1 MPGVIPQLA
10 PPPLAQQ
17 VLRGVDALREYLRRI
32 SFRQVYK
39 YIAGCNHYS
48 LLPSVINHASAG
60 NVEDFFDTVLAG
72 APGLELLQCL
82 LTGRAADRGR
92 LSDEDKATADLLAG
106 AELLRAEEGH
116 LLPASLQ
123 LISAYGSDL
132 LVDRRIHFPTGSL
145 HEVYVGFDSY
155 LMLYYVDLAELRR
168 EQRAVDLCTGSG
180 IAALYLSQRC
190 DRVLATD
197 IGPVPLRL
205 VQINRRLNGKDETI
219 TVHDQP
225 LDETLEGGQ
234 RFDVL
239 TCNPPFVAYPPGV
252 GATLYSQGT
261 EIDGLGY
268 MRTILDRLPEVLTPG
283 GTAYLVADL
292 VGDLHAP
299 HFVHEL
305 RERAR
310 ADGLGIDVY
319 VDSVLSA
326 EDQVPAFTAHMAAAN
341 PQRDRQELAA
351 ELRRFQREELRAERY
366 YLSTVRVQTDRR
378 PALRLFRR
386 YGLPKPAKG
395 ETWPDILL
403 S

>member
-1 MPGVIPQLA
+1 MPSAIPQLA
-10 PPPLAQQ
+10 PTPLPQL
-17 VLRGVDALREYLRRI
+17 VLRGVDALREYLQRV
-32 SFRQVYK
+32 SFRQIYK
-39 YIAGCNHYS
+39 FISGCNQYS
-48 LLPSVINHASAG
+48 LLPSVINHATAG
-60 NVEDFFDTVLAG
+60 NVEHFFDTVLG
-72 APGLELLQCL
+72 GCRGLELLQCL
-82 LTGRAADRGR
+82 LTGRAADRNR
-92 LSDEDKATADLLAG
+92 LSEADKATADLLAG
-106 AELLRAEEGH
+106 AELLRAEESYI
-116 LLPASLQ
+116 LPASLR
-123 LISAYGSDL
+123 LINAFGSDL
-132 LVDRRIHFPTGSL
+132 LIDRRMNFPSGSL
-145 HEVYVGFDSY
+145 HEVYVGLDSY
-155 LMLYYVDLAELRR
+155 LMLYYVDLAELQR
-168 EQRAVDLCTGSG
+168 EHRAVDLCTGSG

-197 IGPVPLRL
+197 IGQAPLRL
-205 VQINRRLNGKDETI
+205 VQINRRLNRKEGAI
-219 TVHDQP
+219 AVHDQP
-225 LDETLEGGQ
+225 LDDTLDGSQ

-252 GATLYSQGT
+252 SATLYSQGT

-292 VGDLHAP
+292 VGDLHEP

-310 ADGLGIDVY
+310 EARLAIDVY
-319 VDSVLSA
+319 IDGVLSA

-351 ELRRFQREELRAERY
+351 ELRRFQREQLRAERY
-366 YLSTVRVQTDRR
+366 YLSTLRVQTDRQ

-386 YGLPKPAKG
+386 YALPQPAKG

-403 S
+403 R

>member
-1 MPGVIPQLA
+1 MPGAILRLA
-10 PPPLAQQ
+10 PPPLPPP
-17 VLRGVDALREYLRRI
+17 VLRGVDALREYLRRV
-32 SFRQVYK
+32 SFGQIYK
-39 YIAGCNHYS
+39 FIVGSNHYS
-48 LLPSVINHASAG
+48 VLPAVINHASAG
-60 NVEDFFDTVLAG
+60 SVEHFFDTVLADV
-72 APGLELLQCL
+72 PGLELLQCL
-82 LTGRAADRGR
+82 MTGRAADRNR
-92 LSDEDKATADLLAG
+92 LGDADKATADLLAG
-106 AELLRAEEGH
+106 AELLRAEADH

-123 LISAYGSDL
+123 LINAFGSDL
-132 LVDRRIHFPTGSL
+132 LVDRRIHFPGGSL

-168 EQRAVDLCTGSG
+168 EHRAVDLCTGSG
-180 IAALYLSQRC
+180 IAALCLSQRC

-197 IGPVPLRL
+197 IGPAPLRL
-205 VQINRRLNGKDETI
+205 VQINRRLNGKDGEV

-225 LDETLEGGQ
+225 LAETLDGSQ

-283 GTAYLVADL
+283 GAAYLVADL
-292 VGDLHAP
+292 VGDLHGP
-299 HFVHEL
+299 HFVQEL
-305 RERAR
+305 RVRAR
-310 ADGLGIDVY
+310 NAGLAIDVY
-319 VDSVLSA
+319 IDGVVSA
-326 EDQVPAFTAHMAAAN
+326 EDQVPSFTAHMAAAN

-351 ELRRFQREELRAERY
+351 ELRRFQREQLRAERY
-366 YLSTVRVQTDRR
+366 YLTTLRVQTDRQ

-386 YGLPKPAKG
+386 YAPPAKG